1 MRGVPR
7 EPRDGAPG
15 HQEPG
20 RRRLPHPQGRA
31 RHVHET
37 PLLAA
42 GERGFRSFSEDM
54 RDLSLRPGS
63 VLLGPGV
70 DPADN
75 TEPGRLALEPSDTGK
90 VRACQPFT

>member
-1 MRGVPR
+1 VSRVTARQAIKNLVDGGFLTRKAGRGPFMK
-7 EPRDGAPG
+7 
-15 HQEPG
+15 
-20 RRRLPHPQGRA
+20 
-31 RHVHET
+31 T

-42 GERGFRSFSEDM
+42 GERGLRSFSEDV
-54 RDLSLRPGS
+54 RDLSLCPGS